1 CFNHFHA
8 CRLFVETFSETGTFW
23 FTQAADPQLGL
34 MQPLRKGKC
43 DGEGEGWTEE
53 VPMFMVLCCDLVHDM
68 RGIKRDQKDAL
79 KETDPFI
86 PFVFVSRNHDLGNT
100 PSPSM
105 EKQNCR
111 VWRDDY
117 FSFWINGLISCF
129 LLFTEDRKLFS
140 FFFLFCLFRMCCFT
154 ASFTGHYHQNAGGC
168 HDGLDT
174 HGVRVVVVTAYSQG
188 TDQDFRELL
197 QV

>member
-1 CFNHFHA
+1 FSKRLCFFLRNEVISFKNITKKT
-8 CRLFVETFSETGTFW
+8 ENETGTFW

-68 RGIKRDQKDAL
+68 IPFRRNSERDQKDAL

-117 FSFWINGLISCF
+117 FSFWHIL
-129 LLFTEDRKLFS
+129 
-140 FFFLFCLFRMCCFT
+140 LFCLFRMCCFT

>member
-1 CFNHFHA
+1 
-8 CRLFVETFSETGTFW
+8 RLFVETFSETGTFW

-53 VPMFMVLCCDLVHDM
+53 VPMFMVLCCDLAFP
-68 RGIKRDQKDAL
+68 GY
-79 KETDPFI
+79 
-86 PFVFVSRNHDLGNT
+86 
-100 PSPSM
+100 
-105 EKQNCR
+105 R
-111 VWRDDY
+111 VV
-117 FSFWINGLISCF
+117 
-129 LLFTEDRKLFS
+129 
-140 FFFLFCLFRMCCFT
+140 
-154 ASFTGHYHQNAGGC
+154 FTGHYHQNAGGC

>member
-1 CFNHFHA
+1 
-8 CRLFVETFSETGTFW
+8 FVETFSETGTFW

-68 RGIKRDQKDAL
+68 IPFRRNSERDQKDAL

-140 FFFLFCLFRMCCFT
+140 FFFLPDRII
-154 ASFTGHYHQNAGGC
+154 SQNAGGC

-174 HGVRVVVVTAYSQG
+174 HGVRVVVVTAYSQVEKASWIGSEKSSNLETKSSGFFG
-188 TDQDFRELL
+188 TFLE
-197 QV
+197 